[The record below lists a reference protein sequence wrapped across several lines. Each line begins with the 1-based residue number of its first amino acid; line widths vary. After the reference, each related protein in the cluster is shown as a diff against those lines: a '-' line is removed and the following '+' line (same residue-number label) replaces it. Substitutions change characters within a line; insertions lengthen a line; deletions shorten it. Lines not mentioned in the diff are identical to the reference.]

1 MTGKGGFG
9 GSALSR
15 RVAPETMTS
24 RACGRVVLAIQDSNK
39 HDCHDDGVAEGEGS
53 GYDFRDR
60 RILRILNSSSRPK
73 AYDMTP
79 EA

>member
-53 GYDFRDR
+53 VMIFVIGEFSE
-60 RILRILNSSSRPK
+60 SSTLLHAPK
-73 AYDMTP
+73 PTT
-79 EA
+79 